1 MIVTRENVDALNAT
15 LKVQVKPEDYK
26 DKVKAILEKQRKEA
40 KIKGFRPGHVPMSL
54 IEKQFGK
61 SALAD
66 VLNNIVNDSL
76 YNYINENKIEI
87 LGNPIPSETTEVQGD
102 FNNPADFEF
111 TYDIGLSPEV
121 EVKVDGRSKYEY
133 VKVKVDEELIN
144 KQIDDLRRRYGKL
157 VAAENAEDKDLVL
170 AQFVELNEDNSIK
183 EGGIMHSSTISM
195 EFVEDKKVKKEL
207 TGKKVGDKLTVDP
220 LKVSRGGKD
229 TAAMLGIKEEELAN
243 IGKNFQITI
252 NEIKRMELAELNQ
265 ELFDRLFGA
274 DTVKTEEDLRE
285 KVKNDLSEMFVND
298 SDKLLTRS
306 IFDDLLEKTKLELP
320 NEFLKRWIRM
330 SNEKPITPEQIDAEY
345 DGYAQS
351 LKWQLIQNTI
361 FKKNDLKIEQEEVV
375 SYTKE
380 LLKNNFAQYG
390 MPTPEDK
397 ELTETAMGLLSK
409 KEESNRIVEML
420 ADKKLTDYF
429 KNTVKLKEKELE
441 YDKFVEL
448 ASAK

>member
-195 EFVEDKKVKKEL
+195 EFIEDKKVKKEL

>member
-121 EVKVDGRSKYEY
+121 EIKVDGRSKYEY

-195 EFVEDKKVKKEL
+195 EFVEDKKVRKEL

>member
-40 KIKGFRPGHVPMSL
+40 RIKGFRPGHVPMSL

-76 YNYINENKIEI
+76 HNYINENKIEI
-87 LGNPIPSETTEVQGD
+87 LGNPIPSETIEVQGD
-102 FNNPADFEF
+102 FNNPSDFEF

-157 VAAENAEDKDLVL
+157 GAAEKIEDKDLVL
-170 AQFVELNEDNSIK
+170 AQFVELNEDDSIK

-243 IGKNFQITI
+243 IGEKFQITI

-274 DTVKTEEDLRE
+274 ETVKSEEELRE

-298 SDKLLTRS
+298 SDRLLTRS

-320 NEFLKRWIRM
+320 NDFLKRWIRM

-361 FKKNDLKIEQEEVV
+361 FKNNDLKIEQEEVV
-375 SYTKE
+375 NYTKE
-380 LLKNNFAQYG
+380 LLANNFAQYG
-390 MPTPEDK
+390 MPAPEDK
-397 ELTETAMGLLSK
+397 ELTETAMGLLAK
-409 KEESNRIVEML
+409 REESNRIIEML
-420 ADKKLTDYF
+420 ADKKLTDFF

-448 ASAK
+448 ASVK

>member
-330 SNEKPITPEQIDAEY
+330 SNEKPITPEQIDAAY

>member
-195 EFVEDKKVKKEL
+195 EFIEDKKVKKEL

-274 DTVKTEEDLRE
+274 DTVKNEEDLRE

>member
-157 VAAENAEDKDLVL
+157 VAAENTEDKDLVL

>member
-111 TYDIGLSPEV
+111 TYDIGLSPQV
-121 EVKVDGRSKYEY
+121 EIKVDGRSKYEY

>member
-195 EFVEDKKVKKEL
+195 EFVEDKKVRKEL